1 MKIESLKEALLLL
14 SDFIADSEL
23 QSEKS
28 NLNTLDSTSPDFWR
42 LQRGTFVTTKN
53 IYSNLNNT
61 NTHSKTVVL
70 LPTNNKKEETTT
82 EMKKLKY
89 GQGSISVRTQVRK
102 SGKIYKYYSITV
114 YDGVKN
120 HVRSAKTLEKAQEK
134 LAELNK
140 EFGLTKER
148 KARSND
154 ITFFD
159 WLDKWYITYKKHTL
173 KPSSQHQKEI
183 VINLIK
189 RDYPSNVSLK
199 KVKTEDLQ
207 VFLNFFK
214 KTTTAKNTLTL
225 LKEVFDTAQKTDLI
239 RKNPT
244 VMLTVKKH
252 ITRHSEALSFEN
264 QAYILK
270 TLEKQ
275 YSDAFY
281 FLCCTGLR
289 IGEYLALSP
298 SDFKNGFI
306 VVNKSY
312 DLTHQVIVDT
322 TKTQSSERKIPF
334 LPELMDRFAVCNKP
348 YSFYRTFFY
357 KLKKIYEKIEIK
369 GKIHTTRHTFA
380 SVCHHLKY
388 DDKQIQSLMGHATI
402 SMTLDCYTDL
412 LNKGNSPI
420 LEYLERLKEIL

>member
-23 QSEKS
+23 HSEKS

-42 LQRGTFVTTKN
+42 LQRGTLVTTKN
-53 IYSNLNNT
+53 IHSNLNNT

-239 RKNPT
+239 DRKS
-244 VMLTVKKH
+244 
-252 ITRHSEALSFEN
+252 TRLN
-264 QAYILK
+264 
-270 TLEKQ
+270 
-275 YSDAFY
+275 
-281 FLCCTGLR
+281 
-289 IGEYLALSP
+289 
-298 SDFKNGFI
+298 
-306 VVNKSY
+306 
-312 DLTHQVIVDT
+312 
-322 TKTQSSERKIPF
+322 SSHR
-334 LPELMDRFAVCNKP
+334 
-348 YSFYRTFFY
+348 
-357 KLKKIYEKIEIK
+357 
-369 GKIHTTRHTFA
+369 
-380 SVCHHLKY
+380 
-388 DDKQIQSLMGHATI
+388 
-402 SMTLDCYTDL
+402 
-412 LNKGNSPI
+412 
-420 LEYLERLKEIL
+420 

>member
-23 QSEKS
+23 HSEKS

-53 IYSNLNNT
+53 IHSNLNNT

-70 LPTNNKKEETTT
+70 PPTNNKKEETTT

-322 TKTQSSERKIPF
+322 TKTQSSERKIPI
-334 LPELMDRFAVCNKP
+334 LPELLDRFAVCNKP

-357 KLKKIYEKIEIK
+357 KLKRYMKK
-369 GKIHTTRHTFA
+369 
-380 SVCHHLKY
+380 LK
-388 DDKQIQSLMGHATI
+388 
-402 SMTLDCYTDL
+402 
-412 LNKGNSPI
+412 
-420 LEYLERLKEIL
+420 LKEKSTQQGIHSRAYAT